1 MTLHRA
7 LLWLCAALL
16 PGGVLLVPLLV
27 LNSARQRRQ
36 AASSAESGTDRAG
49 AEAPEVIGVQP

>member
-1 MTLHRA
+1 MTLYRA

-27 LNSARQRRQ
+27 FNSARRRRQ
-36 AASSAESGTDRAG
+36 APAIPEGGAERAG
-49 AEAPEVIGVQP
+49 NEAPEVVGVQP